1 MSQPPAP
8 FYGVLYT
15 SANLYTCSILGFGAF
30 PSVALFQGYSTEA
43 SHSSSSLH
51 LLQVIYFLLFF
62 SHAQP
67 PEDCCSRDGKYCN
80 TVPAADCII
89 QQGYSCISHANE
101 RLQMQPTHR

>member
-15 SANLYTCSILGFGAF
+15 SANRLYTCSILGFGAF
-30 PSVALFQGYSTEA
+30 PSVALFLGYSTEA

-62 SHAQP
+62 SHTQP
-67 PEDCCSRDGKYCN
+67 AHVMENIATLSLLLTASSSRV
-80 TVPAADCII
+80 TATLV
-89 QQGYSCISHANE
+89 
-101 RLQMQPTHR
+101 MHRV